1 MSNSHVDEEL
11 NCNHGPLLTQVRTVV
26 FSLFEVTD
34 IATATLL
41 SQELLEPARLD
52 VAQGVVILQII
63 DLVPHWLDLSLANQ
77 AFPQVDV
84 LARNGRRLR
93 TARVTWSPG

>member
-1 MSNSHVDEEL
+1 MNYSHMDEEL
-11 NCNHGPLLTQVRTVV
+11 DCYHGPLLTQVRTVV

-41 SQELLEPARLD
+41 SQELLEPACLD
-52 VAQGVVILQII
+52 KAQGVVILQII

-93 TARVTWSPG
+93 TARVSWSPG